1 MPTLSGRRRLARSS
15 CLANFRSPE
24 KLRHTAVATAVH
36 HGSMAVVEVSTSA
49 RGHQFAAALEKLR
62 TGVQAMAGW
71 VGEAE
76 ADGLGEALIQI
87 REAGIDP
94 LAAVFATGVRRF
106 DESGEYKADGALSL
120 TAWLRWKC
128 KFSGGAAMERVEVA
142 RQLEELPQTEAAL
155 AKGDV
160 GYQHAV
166 VMARAAEHVGA
177 AAVRKEEGT
186 LLKTAQTMDPGQF
199 TTVAKNFEHRIDAA
213 GALAEANHAYQRR
226 YFHIA
231 EPVDGLVR
239 LDGVLD
245 AEGGA
250 TLRTALQ
257 PFMKPVKDDDR
268 SYGQRSADALVELGR
283 QGSGGRRD
291 GAGPRPQLIT
301 RASLDPLAGTKGAPA
316 GELEGGGTVPAETV
330 QRYACDSAI
339 SRIVGQTELDHE
351 LNRASR
357 TLPASTR
364 RALEARDR
372 HCVFPGCARPLN
384 WCDGHHLV
392 WWTRGGATALP
403 NLALLCRPHHRM
415 VHEEG
420 WVLERIRD
428 GHWKAKP
435 PLHRVPANVRS
446 A

>member
-1 MPTLSGRRRLARSS
+1 M
-15 CLANFRSPE
+15 
-24 KLRHTAVATAVH
+24 AVAEVQRPRGTRQLDAAMQSLRASVH
-36 HGSMAVVEVSTSA
+36 GV
-49 RGHQFAAALEKLR
+49 AACIR
-62 TGVQAMAGW
+62 D
-71 VGEAE
+71 
-76 ADGLGEALIQI
+76 ADGETLGPALIQI

-94 LAAVFATGVRRF
+94 LEAVFATGVRRF
-106 DESGEYKADGALSL
+106 DESGESKADGALSL

-128 KFSGGAAMERVEVA
+128 KLSGGAAMERVEIA
-142 RQLEELPQTEAAL
+142 RQLEKLPQTEAAL

-160 GYQHAV
+160 GYEHAV

-213 GALAEANHAYQRR
+213 GALVEANHAYQRR

-250 TLRTALQ
+250 ALRTALQ

-268 SYGQRSADALVELGR
+268 SYGQRSADALVELSR
-283 QGSGGRRD
+283 QGSGSRRD
-291 GAGPRPQLIT
+291 GAGPRPQLII
-301 RASLDPLAGTKGAPA
+301 RAGLDTLAGIKDAPA

-339 SRIVGQTELDHE
+339 SRITGQTELEHE
-351 LNRASR
+351 LNHATR
-357 TLPASTR
+357 TLPAPTR

-392 WWTRGGATALP
+392 WWTRGGATTLP

-420 WVLERIRD
+420 WLLERIRD

-435 PLHRVPANVRS
+435 LLHRVPANARS

>member
-1 MPTLSGRRRLARSS
+1 MAVAEVFRSS
-15 CLANFRSPE
+15 QDRHFDAAVE
-24 KLRHTAVATAVH
+24 KLR
-36 HGSMAVVEVSTSA
+36 MA
-49 RGHQFAAALEKLR
+49 
-62 TGVQAMAGW
+62 VQAMAAW
-71 VGEAE
+71 VGDAE
-76 ADGLGEALIQI
+76 AQGLGEALIQI
-87 REAGIDP
+87 REVGIDP
-94 LAAVFATGVRRF
+94 LEAVFATGVRRF
-106 DESGEYKADGALSL
+106 DKSGEYKAEGALSL

-128 KFSGGAAMERVEVA
+128 KLSGGAALERVEVA
-142 RQLEELPQTEAAL
+142 RQLEKLPETTAAF
-155 AKGDV
+155 ANGDV
-160 GYQHAV
+160 GFQHVAV
-166 VMARAAEHVGA
+166 LARTAEHVGA

-186 LLKTAQTMDPGQF
+186 LLQAAQTMDPGQF
-199 TTVAKNFEHRIDAA
+199 VTVAKNFEHRVDAA

-239 LDGVLD
+239 LEGVLD

-257 PFMKPVKDDDR
+257 AFMKPLKDDPR
-268 SYGQRSADALVELGR
+268 TYGQRNADALVELGR
-283 QGSGGRRD
+283 QGSGSKHN
-291 GAGPRPQLIT
+291 GAGPRPQLII
-301 RASLDPLAGTKGAPA
+301 RASLDTLAGIKGAPA

-339 SRIVGQTELDHE
+339 SRITGQAELEHE
-351 LNRASR
+351 LNHASR
-357 TLPASTR
+357 TPPAPTP
-364 RALEARDR
+364 RAPQARDR
-372 HCVFPGCARPLN
+372 HCVFPGCTRPLN

-420 WVLERIRD
+420 WMLERTKD

-435 PLHRVPANVRS
+435 LLHRVPANARS